1 MLEWGCFRGLYFH
14 RQIQSIPGHEMA
26 LTKEHYLHV
35 AGMKLVSA
43 IIALKVGDR
52 LVLGDDQ
59 ISRIVSLRT
68 EFRSGLYNGQTLHG
82 DIVVNEIRAST
93 YTTAIAPSTAH
104 AA

>member
-26 LTKEHYLHV
+26 LTKEHY
-35 AGMKLVSA
+35 VSA